1 MGAQV
6 GRRLALTAAVL
17 GLAAQAPGAAAAPL
31 LPDLDQLAPTQLS
44 VTPVPGTPVRYFLAF
59 DSRIANGPR
68 GGAGVGPLIMRAHRP
83 NTAAPMVADQVIRHT
98 DGSETFR
105 RGIGRLEFAIS
116 ADHRHWHY
124 RGFDR
129 YELRRASDG
138 KRIAPDNKT
147 GFCMPDPLFTPDYCG
162 VNQPGSLSLQ
172 EGLGPGYLDLY
183 QANLEGQNIDV
194 TGAPKGLY
202 HLVHRVNADSSI
214 CESNLSN
221 NAAATKL
228 RMWPNGYGV
237 APYYSV
243 LGDIEQY
250 PSKKLQRAP
259 KNCPLDRRAPRM
271 RIRIPAGQHVKRARS
286 VVAYVRCNERCSI
299 RISGKVSGRG
309 LRPAVK
315 AAGARKRVAVRARLA
330 GGSWKAAKKAARARR
345 ALRFRLTVRAAD
357 RVGNRSRAARRTV
370 WLLP

>member
-1 MGAQV
+1 M
-6 GRRLALTAAVL
+6 
-17 GLAAQAPGAAAAPL
+17 
-31 LPDLDQLAPTQLS
+31 
-44 VTPVPGTPVRYFLAF
+44 
-59 DSRIANGPR
+59 
-68 GGAGVGPLIMRAHRP
+68 GPLIVRAHRAS
-83 NTAAPMVADQVIRHT
+83 TSDPMIADQVIRNS

-105 RGIGRLEFAIS
+105 RGVGRLEFAIS

-147 GFCMPDPLFTPDYCG
+147 GFCMPDHAFTPDYCG
-162 VNQPGSLSLQ
+162 VNQPGSLGLQ
-172 EGLGPGYLDLY
+172 QGLGPGYVDLY

-202 HLVHRVNADSSI
+202 YLVHRVNADSSM

-228 RMWPNGYGV
+228 RLWPNGYGV
-237 APYYSV
+237 APYYSI
-243 LGDIEQY
+243 LGDIETF

-259 KNCPLDRRAPRM
+259 KNCPLDRKAPRV
-271 RIRIPAGQHVKRARS
+271 RVQIPARQRVKRARA
-286 VVAYVRCNERCSI
+286 VVAYVRCSERCYV
-299 RISGKVSGRG
+299 RMSGKLG
-309 LRPAVK
+309 
-315 AAGARKRVAVRARLA
+315 AARLESTGKTARARKRVAVRARLA
-330 GGSWKAAKKAARARR
+330 GRSWRTVKRAAKQRR
-345 ALRFRLTVRAAD
+345 ALAFRLTVRAVD

-370 WLLP
+370 VLSP

>member
-1 MGAQV
+1 M
-6 GRRLALTAAVL
+6 AAVL
-17 GLAAQAPGAAAAPL
+17 GLAALAPGSAAAATPL

-59 DSRIANGPR
+59 DSRIANGPQ
-68 GGAGVGPLIMRAHRP
+68 GGAGVGPLIMRAHRSSA
-83 NTAAPMVADQVIRHT
+83 TAPMVADQVIKNS

-105 RGIGRLEFAIS
+105 RGIGQLEFAVS

-162 VNQPGSLSLQ
+162 VNQPGSLGLQ
-172 EGLGPGYLDLY
+172 EGLGPGYVDLY
-183 QANLEGQNIDV
+183 QANLEGQNIDI

-202 HLVHRVNADSSI
+202 HLVHRVNADSSM

-228 RMWPNGYGV
+228 RLWPNGYGV
-237 APYYSV
+237 APYYSI
-243 LGDIEQY
+243 LGDIETY

-259 KNCPLDRRAPRM
+259 KDCPLDRKAPRM
-271 RIRIPAGQHVKRARS
+271 RIRVPGGQPVKRTRS
-286 VVAYVRCNERCSI
+286 VVAYVRCSERCSI
-299 RISGKVSGRG
+299 RISGKVGGRA
-309 LRPAVK
+309 LRPAAK
-315 AAGARKRVAVRARLA
+315 TAGARRRVAVRARLA
-330 GGSWKAAKKAARARR
+330 GRSWKTVKRAARSRQ
-345 ALRFRLTVRAAD
+345 ALAFRLTLRAVD

-370 WLLP
+370 VLLP

>member
-1 MGAQV
+1 MQV
-6 GRRLALTAAVL
+6 
-17 GLAAQAPGAAAAPL
+17 PSAAAAPL

-44 VTPVPGTPVRYFLAF
+44 VTAVPGSPVRYFLAF
-59 DSRIANGPR
+59 DSRIANGPP
-68 GGAGVGPLIMRAHRP
+68 GGAGVGPLIVRARR
-83 NTAAPMVADQVIRHT
+83 ASVSEPMVADQVIRNT

-105 RGIGRLEFAIS
+105 RAIGRLEYALS
-116 ADHRHWHY
+116 ADHQHWHY

-147 GFCMPDPLFTPDYCG
+147 GFCMPDPLFTPDYCA
-162 VNQPGSLSLQ
+162 VNQPGALSLQ
-172 EGLGPGYLDLY
+172 EGLGPGYVDLY

-228 RMWPNGYGV
+228 RLWPNGYGV

-243 LGDIEQY
+243 LGNIDRF
-250 PSKKLQRAP
+250 PSRKLQRAP
-259 KNCPLDRRAPRM
+259 KSCPLDRKAPRM
-271 RIRIPAGQHVKRARS
+271 RIRLPSGQRVRRARA
-286 VVAYVRCNERCSI
+286 VMAYVRCSEGCSI
-299 RISGKVSGRG
+299 RLSGKVGGHG
-309 LRPAVK
+309 LQPAVK
-315 AAGARKRVAVRARLA
+315 GAAKRKRVAVRARLA
-330 GGSWKAAKKAARARR
+330 GRAWKTVKRAAKQRR
-345 ALRFRLTVRAAD
+345 PLAFRLTLRAVD

-370 WLLP
+370 LLRP